1 VFHVE
6 HIVFLIVFRCKT
18 LENYIMKSHLLF
30 VLFLVLFGSCI
41 PIKSVQNISGY
52 HIIEGSK
59 KGDTD
64 FKNQNVFSF
73 QIYKGKRAF
82 DKYLEERFEDTPGFS
97 PSNFIVEIEDVP
109 FTIRVLSKQETN
121 QYLDFTDYIFEKE
134 DPELVKKGEK
144 KQFIYIVVNDEN
156 GEDALSTNSFYR
168 YIVSKYLDDM
178 RMRFKAY

>member
-1 VFHVE
+1 
-6 HIVFLIVFRCKT
+6 
-18 LENYIMKSHLLF
+18 MKSPLLF

-41 PIKSVQNISGY
+41 PVKSVQDINGY
-52 HIIEGSK
+52 HIIEGTK
-59 KGDTD
+59 NGGAD

-82 DKYLEERFEDTPGFS
+82 YKYLGERFEDVPGFS
-97 PSNFIVEIEDVP
+97 PSNFNVKIEDVP
-109 FTIRVLSKQETN
+109 FTIRVLSKEDAN

-134 DPELVKKGEK
+134 DPELVKKGKK
-144 KQFIYIVVNDEN
+144 KQFIYMVVNDEN

-168 YIVSKYLDDM
+168 YIVSRYLDDM